1 MRLRVALRR
10 HRGPDADIVVTT
22 DATATIGD
30 IAAAI
35 AESDPVERWDPQRV
49 TLSVSPPAF
58 ADESIL
64 SRTTPLADAEIGS
77 GFGVRIVGADQPV
90 VASRQPA
97 AIARILSGPDAGRE
111 IELPLGESTV
121 GRDPGC
127 TVVLHDPLASKVHAK
142 IIVGE
147 SIEIADLNS
156 ANGLLIDGGVVTRVT
171 VGERQ
176 TVTVGGTE
184 LGFRRLG
191 TVDAGRTTERGGALP
206 FNRSPRVEPR
216 YPGRE
221 FNAPR
226 PPEDQPPT
234 RFPWVSLAAPI
245 VTGVAM
251 YAVLQSPFALLF
263 VALAPVLALGSF
275 LDGGMGRRSRRRR
288 DVERFDAELHDLSVA
303 LAAEAEPER
312 RIRGTEA
319 PSTTEVYA
327 DAMQRGPLL
336 WTRRPEHWSFLSLRL
351 GLAALPTRNTITTS
365 DEQRA
370 LPELRGRVE
379 SVVAPFRS
387 IADVPVVDSAYD
399 SGALG
404 VAGPRSAAA
413 DAARALLVQVV
424 GLHSPAEVAVA
435 ALTSA
440 AWSPELGWLGWLP
453 HVSSPHSPLGETVHL
468 ADSAATGTA
477 LLAALEEL
485 VETRTAPRA
494 DRGPTTDGETVQAA
508 GARVGEVRR
517 EATVHGGR
525 RPALVLLVTDDA
537 PVDRARLVQMAERA
551 AGADVHVIWVA
562 ADRLA
567 LPAVCRCVLALGP
580 DGAEVDLVRL
590 GRTVTEVRTERIDV
604 PQAVA
609 LARRMAPLVDS
620 GATVDDSSDLPAT
633 VSFLTLVG
641 HELAETPSAVIDR
654 WRQSGTLRAEPDDS
668 AAGRARRSGGLR
680 ALVGVSG
687 ADAMHLDL
695 RGQGPHALVGGT
707 TGSGKSEFLQTW
719 VLGMAVESSP
729 LRTTFLFV
737 DYKGGSAFAECVAL
751 PHSVGLVTDLSPHLV
766 RRALTSLRAELQHR
780 ERLLGAKKAKDV
792 LELERRGDPDCPPA
806 LVIVIDEFA
815 ALATDVPEF
824 VDGVVDVAQRGRSLG
839 IHLVMA
845 TQRPAGVIRD
855 NLRANT
861 NLRVALRMADEH
873 DSTDVVGDKSA
884 AQFDPG
890 IPGRAVAKTGPG
902 RLTGFQTAYVGGRTS
917 REPERAEVKV
927 AELRFG
933 AEVVWEP
940 VGRGDVPVD
949 DGRASDLARIVA
961 SVGRAAVESGLPA
974 PRRPWLDELASTY
987 DVAALPAVD
996 QGWALGIAD
1005 LPERQA
1011 QTTAMFS
1018 PDVDGHLA
1026 IVGTSGSG
1034 KTVALRTLA
1043 VVASSQPEPVE
1054 VHGLDFAGG
1063 GLRMLERL
1071 PTVGSMVPGDDDER
1085 VARLIR
1091 MLAAELDDRNRS
1103 FSARDAATIGDYRA
1117 ATGEPLPRILLLIDG
1132 FPLLRTEW
1140 DTAPGRAARYAD
1152 LMRILG
1158 DGRRVGLHV
1167 AFTADR
1173 PGAIP
1178 SAVNAV
1184 VPRRV
1189 VLRMS
1194 DDNGYLL
1201 LDVPGDVLDATSP
1214 PGRAVLD
1221 GHETQIAVPGGERGS
1236 AAQAAAVDALAAAL
1250 RTRGVPEVPP
1260 VRSLPA
1266 EIPAESLPDSVGGAP
1281 VLGVSDETL
1290 EPVAFDPRGA
1300 LALIGPPASGRSTA
1314 LLWLAQ
1320 SLRRWQ
1326 PDIALYRIGPRRSPL
1341 ATAVA
1346 WTENADD
1353 PESIVDLARRLAVSV
1368 AEERGPGEIA
1378 ILVESVADLLSTPA
1392 DGPTVEL
1399 IRAVKRSDQLLI
1411 AEAETSSWVS
1421 SWPLLAEIK
1430 NSRRGILLQPDPAEG
1445 DSFLRTTLPRV
1456 PRSDFPPGRGYLV
1469 AGAPLRVQ
1477 LPLPAAASYPVA
1489 VAAAVL

>member
-58 ADESIL
+58 ADERIL

-77 GFGVRIVGADQPV
+77 GFGVRLVGADQPV
-90 VASRQPA
+90 AASRQPA
-97 AIARILSGPDAGRE
+97 AIARILSGPDAGWE
-111 IELPLGESTV
+111 VELPLGESTV

-127 TVVLHDPLASKVHAK
+127 TLVLHDPLASKVHAK
-142 IIVGE
+142 IIVADG
-147 SIEIADLNS
+147 IEIADLNS
-156 ANGLLIDGGVVTRVT
+156 ANGLLIDGGVVTRVA

-176 TVTVGGTE
+176 TVTVGATE

-191 TVDAGRTTERGGALP
+191 TAGTPRTAERGGSLP

-221 FNAPR
+221 FTAPR
-226 PPEDQPPT
+226 PPEEQPPA
-234 RFPWVSLAAPI
+234 RFPWVSLAAPV
-245 VTGVAM
+245 VTGIAM
-251 YAVLQSPFALLF
+251 YAFLQSAFALLF
-263 VALAPVLALGSF
+263 VALAPVLALGSY
-275 LDGGMGRRSRRRR
+275 LDGGMGRRSRRRH

-303 LAAEAEPER
+303 LAAEVGPER
-312 RIRGTEA
+312 RVRDLEA
-319 PSTTEVYA
+319 PSTADVYA

-351 GLAALPTRNTITTS
+351 GLATLPSRTTIATS
-365 DEQRA
+365 EEDRA
-370 LPELRGRVE
+370 LPELRGRVD
-379 SVVAPFRS
+379 SVVEPFRE
-387 IADVPVVDSAYD
+387 IADVPVVDSAHD

-404 VAGPRSAAA
+404 VAGERDAAA
-413 DAARALLVQVV
+413 GAARALLVQVV

-440 AWSPELGWLGWLP
+440 TWSPELAWLGWLP

-494 DRGPTTDGETVQAA
+494 DRGPTTEDDTVQAA
-508 GARVGEVRR
+508 GAKVGGVRR
-517 EATVHGGR
+517 EATAHGGR
-525 RPALVLLVTDDA
+525 RTALVLLVTDDA
-537 PVDRARLVQMAERA
+537 PVDRARLVQVAERA
-551 AGADVHVIWVA
+551 AEADVHVIWVA

-567 LPAVCRCVLALGP
+567 LPAVCRSVLALGP
-580 DGAEVDLVRL
+580 TGAEVDLVRL
-590 GRTVTEVRTERIDV
+590 GRTVARVRSERIDV

-620 GATVDDSSDLPAT
+620 GATVDDSSDLPAA

-641 HELAETPSAVIDR
+641 HDIADAPTAVADR
-654 WRQSGTLRAEPDDS
+654 WRQSGTLGATETGEAPQT
-668 AAGRARRSGGLR
+668 RRTGGLR

-687 ADAMHLDL
+687 VDAMHLDL
-695 RGQGPHALVGGT
+695 RSQGPHALVGGT

-719 VLGMAVESSP
+719 VVGMAVESSP

-737 DYKGGSAFAECVAL
+737 DYKGGSAFAECVDL

-780 ERLLGAKKAKDV
+780 ERLLGAKKAKDI

-824 VDGVVDVAQRGRSLG
+824 VDGVVDAAQRGRSLG
-839 IHLVMA
+839 IHLIMA

-873 DSTDVVGDKSA
+873 DSTDVVGDRSA

-890 IPGRAVAKTGPG
+890 IPGRAVAKIGPG

-940 VGRGDVPVD
+940 RTPVPPD
-949 DGRASDLARIVA
+949 SGEAQASDLARIVA
-961 SVGRAAVESGLPA
+961 SLGRASTESALPA
-974 PRRPWLDELASTY
+974 PRRPWLDELAPTY
-987 DVAALPAVD
+987 DVSALPPVEH
-996 QGWALGIAD
+996 GWPLGLAD

-1011 QTTAMFS
+1011 QTTAVFS
-1018 PDVDGHLA
+1018 PDLDGHLA
-1026 IVGTSGSG
+1026 IIGTSGSG
-1034 KTVALRTLA
+1034 KTVTLRTLA
-1043 VVASSQPEPVE
+1043 VAASSLPEPVE

-1091 MLAAELDDRNRS
+1091 QLAAELDDRNRA
-1103 FSARDAATIGDYRA
+1103 FAAVDAATLDDYRA
-1117 ATGEPLPRILLLIDG
+1117 ATGEAVPRLLLLIDG
-1132 FPLLRTEW
+1132 FPLLRAEW

-1201 LDVPGDVLDATSP
+1201 LDVAGDVLDATSP

-1236 AAQAAAVDALAAAL
+1236 ASQAAAVDALADLL
-1250 RTRGVPEVPP
+1250 RSRGVREVPP

-1266 EIPAESLPDSVGGAP
+1266 EIPAESLPDAVGGRP

-1290 EPVAFDPRGA
+1290 EPVGFDPRGA
-1300 LALIGPPASGRSTA
+1300 LALIGPPGGGRSTA

-1320 SLRRWQ
+1320 SLRRWR
-1326 PDIALYRIGPRRSPL
+1326 PDIALYRIGPRRSAL
-1341 ATAVA
+1341 ATAVG

-1368 AEERGPGEIA
+1368 AEERAPGEIA

-1399 IRAVKRSDQLLI
+1399 IRAVKRSDQLLV

-1445 DSFLRTTLPRV
+1445 DSFLRTTLPRA

-1477 LPLPAAASYPVA
+1477 LPLPAAASDT
-1489 VAAAVL
+1489 AATAATL

>member
-35 AESDPVERWDPQRV
+35 AESDPIERWDPQSV

-58 ADESIL
+58 AGESIL

-77 GFGVRIVGADQPV
+77 GFGVRIVGADQPAL
-90 VASRQPA
+90 ASRQPA

-111 IELPLGESTV
+111 VELPLGESTV

-147 SIEIADLNS
+147 GIEIADLNS
-156 ANGLLIDGGVVTRVT
+156 ANGLLIDGGVVTRVA

-176 TVTVGGTE
+176 TVTVGATE

-191 TVDAGRTTERGGALP
+191 ATASARTTERGGALP

-216 YPGRE
+216 YPGTQ
-221 FNAPR
+221 FTAPR
-226 PPEDQPPT
+226 PPEEQQPA

-245 VTGVAM
+245 VTGIAM
-251 YAVLQSPFALLF
+251 YAFLQSPFALLF
-263 VALAPVLALGSF
+263 VALAPVLALGSY
-275 LDGGMGRRSRRRR
+275 LDGGMGRRSRRRH
-288 DVERFDAELHDLSVA
+288 DVDRFDAELHDLSVA
-303 LAAEAEPER
+303 LAAEVEPER

-319 PSTTEVYA
+319 PSTAEVYA

-351 GLAALPTRNTITTS
+351 GLATLPSRNTIAIS
-365 DEQRA
+365 EEDRA

-379 SVVAPFRS
+379 SVVAPFRE

-404 VAGPRSAAA
+404 VAGDHDAAA
-413 DAARALLVQVV
+413 GAARALLVQVV

-440 AWSPELGWLGWLP
+440 TWSPELAWLGWLP
-453 HVSSPHSPLGETVHL
+453 HVSSPHSPLGDTVHL

-485 VETRTAPRA
+485 VETRTSPRA
-494 DRGPTTDGETVQAA
+494 DRGPTTDSETVQAA
-508 GARVGEVRR
+508 GATVGDVHR

-525 RPALVLLVTDDA
+525 RTALVLLVTDDA
-537 PVDRARLVQMAERA
+537 PVDRARLVQVAERA

-567 LPAVCRCVLALGP
+567 LPAVCRSVLALGAA
-580 DGAEVDLVRL
+580 GAEVDLVRL
-590 GRTVTEVRTERIDV
+590 GRTVAGVRPERVDV

-620 GATVDDSSDLPAT
+620 GATVDDSSDLPAS
-633 VSFLTLVG
+633 VSFVSLVG
-641 HELAETPSAVIDR
+641 HDLAESPTAVADR
-654 WRQSGTLRAEPDDS
+654 WRQSGTLG
-668 AAGRARRSGGLR
+668 AADAAASSRARVGGLR

-695 RGQGPHALVGGT
+695 RRQGPHALVGGT

-737 DYKGGSAFAECVAL
+737 DYKGGSAFAECVDL

-766 RRALTSLRAELQHR
+766 RRALTSLRAELLHR

-792 LELERRGDPDCPPA
+792 LELERRGDPDSPPA

-839 IHLVMA
+839 IHLIMA

-873 DSTDVVGDKSA
+873 DSTDVVGDRSA

-940 VGRGDVPVD
+940 VSRPAPGPD
-949 DGRASDLARIVA
+949 DAAASDLARIVA
-961 SVGRAAVESGLPA
+961 SVRRAAADSALPA
-974 PRRPWLDELASTY
+974 PRRPWLDELAPTY
-987 DVAALPAVD
+987 DVSALPAVEH
-996 QGWALGIAD
+996 GWPLGLAD
-1005 LPERQA
+1005 LPERQT
-1011 QTTAMFS
+1011 QTTAVFS

-1043 VVASSQPEPVE
+1043 VVASSSSEPVE

-1091 MLAAELDDRNRS
+1091 MLGAELDDRNRA
-1103 FSARDAATIGDYRA
+1103 FSAVDAATLGDYRT
-1117 ATGEPLPRILLLIDG
+1117 ATGEAVPRVLLLIDG
-1132 FPLLRTEW
+1132 FPLLRAEW
-1140 DTAPGRAARYAD
+1140 DTAPGRTARYAD
-1152 LMRILG
+1152 LMRLLG
-1158 DGRRVGLHV
+1158 DGRRVGMHV

-1178 SAVNAV
+1178 SAVNSV

-1201 LDVPGDVLDATSP
+1201 LDVPGDILDAASP
-1214 PGRAVLD
+1214 AGRAVLD

-1236 AAQAAAVDALAAAL
+1236 AAQAAVVDALADRL
-1250 RTRGVPEVPP
+1250 RSLGVREVPP

-1266 EIPAESLPDSVGGAP
+1266 EILAESLPDSVAGRP

-1290 EPVAFDPRGA
+1290 EPVGFDPRGA
-1300 LALIGPPASGRSTA
+1300 IALIGPPGGGRSTA

-1320 SLRRWQ
+1320 SLRRWR
-1326 PDIALYRIGPRRSPL
+1326 PGIALYRIGPRRSPL

-1368 AEERGPGEIA
+1368 AEERAAGEMA

-1399 IRAVKRSDQLLI
+1399 IRAVKRSDQLLV

-1421 SWPLLAEIK
+1421 SWPLLAEVK

-1445 DSFLRTTLPRV
+1445 DSLLRTTLPRV

-1477 LPLPAAASYPVA
+1477 LPLPAAASDT
-1489 VAAAVL
+1489 AANAATP